1 MEGDELDFS
10 ATGRTIRSTLFLL
23 ESNSVSMQEKETAIM
38 ALSEELNRS
47 EFQISLAEKKQ
58 REVSD
63 TLQIEINDFERSTE
77 NQKRSMKTDKE
88 HLITTLEQLEKE
100 QERLRQKNLELACQF
115 QEVEERLARLAGD
128 FSADSSPASDDTDAA
143 EMDMSI
149 EGMRQE
155 ISELSN
161 KSLHVTGEI
170 GVLQSA
176 LLQKESMIVRIKRE
190 LLKEGAQIK
199 KLKGILEEQ
208 QGDYKAEMIEK
219 RREFALHREKK
230 EAAEE
235 IVANLKANVAERKE
249 RMSKKEEQDKQW
261 TAQEKELNQK
271 KRGLGAVVAEKQK
284 HIRSIAKRMIKDEA
298 AKQRFSSSQH
308 AMVKEVTEEIDKTQA
323 RKAALQKDIRA
334 ITEQMKQNE
343 KQIRGSLAVI
353 EDLKRKVGE
362 EAAITQELQKEME
375 EVGKSETES
384 AQLEASDEATVAEL
398 QHELITIH
406 QAIQAAF
413 QRKNEIDKSRFTLQ
427 EYPDLKL
434 LRKEFQSLQCQVSTT
449 LETNE
454 KLTARI
460 NRKEQRLLKQ
470 RREEVAIAE
479 TLSQITNTLL
489 LCQREYLR
497 TQSDTINNERAQR
510 MTYAMDFLR
519 LKGNILETQ
528 TRTSN
533 LKFSAKRKAS
543 ILSHILACR
552 NIKSF
557 RHGAVLIGEPHAEC
571 AAALRTTNQFA
582 RILDALESFIAAA
595 TLMTR
600 RFQFASYPQTQ
611 HSLITEWRATL
622 ENTCQQC
629 L

>member
-47 EFQISLAEKKQ
+47 ELQISLAEKKQ

-88 HLITTLEQLEKE
+88 NLITTLEQLEKE

-115 QEVEERLARLAGD
+115 EEVEERLARLAGD
-128 FSADSSPASDDTDAA
+128 FSADSSPASYDADAA

-149 EGMRQE
+149 EAMRQE
-155 ISELSN
+155 ISELSDKN
-161 KSLHVTGEI
+161 VHVTEEI

-176 LLQKESMIVRIKRE
+176 LLQKESTIVKIKRE
-190 LLKEGAQIK
+190 LLKAGGQIK

-208 QGDYKAEMIEK
+208 QGDYKVEMTEK
-219 RREFALHREKK
+219 RREFVLGTEKK

-235 IVANLKANVAERKE
+235 IVANLKAKVAESQE
-249 RMSKKEEQDKQW
+249 RVSKKEEQDKQW
-261 TAQEKELNQK
+261 TTQEKELNQK

-284 HIRSIAKRMIKDEA
+284 HIKSIAKRMIKDEA
-298 AKQRFSSSQH
+298 AKQRFSSSQR

-323 RKAALQKDIRA
+323 RKVALQKDIQT

-353 EDLKRKVGE
+353 EDLKHKVGE
-362 EAAITQELQKEME
+362 EATIAQELQKEME
-375 EVGKSETES
+375 SVNKTETES

-413 QRKNEIDKSRFTLQ
+413 QKKNEIDESRFKPQ

-434 LRKEFQSLQCQVSTT
+434 LRKEFQSLQSQVSTT
-449 LETNE
+449 LQANE

-460 NRKEQRLLKQ
+460 HRKEQRLLKQ

-489 LCQREYLR
+489 LCQRDYLR
-497 TQSDTINNERAQR
+497 TQSDRINNERSER

-528 TRTSN
+528 THSSS
-533 LKFSAKRKAS
+533 LKFSAERKAS

-557 RHGAVLIGEPHAEC
+557 RDGAVLIGAPHAEC
-571 AAALRTTNQFA
+571 VAALRTRNQVT
-582 RILDALESFIAAA
+582 RILGALESFLAAA

-611 HSLITEWRATL
+611 YSLITEWRATL
-622 ENTCQQC
+622 EKTCQQC